1 MTGYGNAGYG
11 AYLPAETVLGQIA
24 AAVVVTDRLSNILYA
39 NAFAVQLF
47 DFPEDPAE
55 LVGRPILSLGFEE
68 GDIGKAAELAK
79 QVLRGRAWEG
89 TFATVRGTGLACW
102 SGPRRCRCAIRPGPS

>member
-1 MTGYGNAGYG
+1 MTSWGNAGYG

-24 AAVVVTDRLSNILYA
+24 AAVVVTDRLSNLLYA

-47 DFPEDPAE
+47 DFPEAPSQ

-68 GDIGKAAELAK
+68 SDAGKAAELAK
-79 QVLRGRAWEG
+79 QVLRGRTWDG
-89 TFATVRGTGLACW
+89 TFASVRRDGSRVPA
-102 SGPRRCRCAIRPGPS
+102 